1 MKWYKTQENKML
13 GGKARK
19 WLKMSK
25 DREDD
30 PAGAAEAPSSV
41 KMALPKAYHAP
52 KSKAPPPGGSSA
64 LSKDQP
70 VTGRVLPETRQGS
83 HDTLSADKAQAT
95 GRVAR
100 LLTVQ
105 AEEATKKPAPQ
116 GAETP
121 VPDDHAR
128 EQAIPEQGLVSEDIQ
143 EQIAA
148 KTKSLESITKKL
160 DSVKTEYNSIVGKLM
175 ATKREYNKKQADIK
189 LVRNEHDKILEK
201 VKAVRHAPGT
211 ADRPMGTGKPGSDE
225 SISRRL
231 RMEIDADRTRIESL
245 KRQLASI
252 TRSYEAAMSRKDA
265 EISRHDA
272 LVPADGVLP
281 VSPADPPNV
290 VRAAGAV
297 VESIKRRLNET
308 RQELEATRQKLDST
322 KRQLDYTRQELDST
336 KRQLDYTRQDLEA
349 TKQKLGA
356 APRQSPKKMSA

>member
-52 KSKAPPPGGSSA
+52 KFKAPPPGGSSA

-231 RMEIDADRTRIESL
+231 RMEIDADRIRIESL

-322 KRQLDYTRQELDST
+322 KRQLDYTRQ
-336 KRQLDYTRQDLEA
+336 DLEA

>member
-1 MKWYKTQENKML
+1 MKWCKTQENKIL
-13 GGKARK
+13 GGRALK

-41 KMALPKAYHAP
+41 RTALPKAYHAP
-52 KSKAPPPGGSSA
+52 KFKAPPPGGSPV
-64 LSKDQP
+64 LPKDQP

-83 HDTLSADKAQAT
+83 HDTLSAGKAQAT
-95 GRVAR
+95 DRVAG
-100 LLTVQ
+100 LPTVQ

-128 EQAIPEQGLVSEDIQ
+128 EQTIPEGGLVPEDIQ
-143 EQIAA
+143 EQMAA

-201 VKAVRHAPGT
+201 IKTVRHAPGT
-211 ADRPMGTGKPGSDE
+211 ADRPMGTGKPGNDE

-231 RMEIDADRTRIESL
+231 RMEIDADRARLESL

-252 TRSYEAAMSRKDA
+252 TSSYEAAMSRRDA

-290 VRAAGAV
+290 VRAASAV

-308 RQELEATRQKLDST
+308 RQELEATKQELDST
-322 KRQLDYTRQELDST
+322 KRQLDYTRQEL
-336 KRQLDYTRQDLEA
+336 EA
-349 TKQKLGA
+349 AKQKLGA
-356 APRQSPKKMSA
+356 VPRQSPKKMSA